1 MAILNRTLEKGQ
13 QIEGEINLDN
23 GEVIAIVANVL
34 EENTLIQAKEVNLNK
49 FGKIDTL
56 INGAGGNHEDTITS
70 GETQDLDGNA
80 EKSFFDMTDEGFT
93 NLFDKN
99 FKGGAF

>member
-1 MAILNRTLEKGQ
+1 M
-13 QIEGEINLDN
+13 
-23 GEVIAIVANVL
+23 
-34 EENTLIQAKEVNLNK
+34 EEDTLIQAKEVNLNK

-70 GETQDLDGNA
+70 VETQHLDGNA

-93 NLFDKN
+93 NVFEKTLRGSFLAAVVFGESLFDQTES
-99 FKGGAF
+99 AFQNL